1 MLLPVPFQL
10 KNKNKNK
17 KHIFEDFH
25 TSLMKGQRIK
35 VIKVV
40 TCENINQAKLKWF
53 TSMRG
58 TKYQ

>member
-10 KNKNKNK
+10 KNKNK

-25 TSLMKGQRIK
+25 TSLMKRQRIK